1 MLKKVRRGECWH
13 YSVSKVK
20 TLASMNEHIEIARAK
35 VNLSLKVLGK
45 RDDGFH
51 ALETRMAPISI
62 ADKLTFTPAPEY
74 WLECDTEGVPL
85 DETNLVTM
93 AVRIFQRET
102 GKACAYRVQLEKH
115 VPHGAG
121 LGGGSGDAAAALRAL
136 NELEGTQIDADTLA
150 LWAGEL
156 GSDVPFFVYDSVC
169 DCTGRGEIVTPVS
182 WSYKLDALLLKPS
195 FGVSTPA
202 AYKEW
207 TNSQEIKGINYTTQ
221 SMPWGEFYNDLE
233 RPVFQKHRFLA
244 EVKMWLLDQPE
255 VEAALMSGSGSTMI
269 AILKDGEGEALK
281 QRALAELDPTLWAE
295 IVQIG

>member
-1 MLKKVRRGECWH
+1 MTK
-13 YSVSKVK
+13 
-20 TLASMNEHIEIARAK
+20 HIEIARAK

-62 ADKLTFTPAPEY
+62 ADKLTFTPAAEY
-74 WLECDTEGVPL
+74 SLECEAEGVPL

-93 AVRIFQRET
+93 AVRVFQRET
-102 GKACAYRVQLEKH
+102 GKACAYHVLLEKH

-136 NELEGTQIDADTLA
+136 NKLEGAQVDSDSLA
-150 LWAGEL
+150 RWAGEL
-156 GSDVPFFVYDSVC
+156 GCDVPFFVYDSVC

-182 WSYKLDALLLKPS
+182 WPHKLDALLLKPS

-202 AYKEW
+202 AYREW
-207 TNSQEIKGINYTTQ
+207 TDSKEVKEISYSPQ
-221 SMPWGEFYNDLE
+221 SMSWGEFFNDLE

-255 VEAALMSGSGSTMI
+255 VDAALMSGSGSTMI
-269 AILKDGEGEALK
+269 AILKSGEGEELK
-281 QRALAELDPTLWAE
+281 QRALAELDPTLWVE
-295 IVQIG
+295 FVQVG